1 MGMTFRL
8 HPIQAF
14 LAIALVRPMPGL
26 AADIYTWVDANG
38 VVNYSTTR
46 PADSRPQV
54 FSTDPAFRSPSG
66 ATRGDAGD
74 EALALRSK
82 VERLEY
88 LLDLERRDRIEG
100 LKGQLE
106 EERERV
112 KRLESERNQPAVVD
126 YGAWWGPSVYPGPVF
141 LVSPLPPRHPPDKP
155 RKNTQRR
162 KATLSPPADVRA
174 YPPLSGPSAVI
185 TR

>member
-1 MGMTFRL
+1 MTFRL
-8 HPIQAF
+8 HPIQAV
-14 LAIALVRPMPGL
+14 LAIALVWPMPGP
-26 AADIYTWVDANG
+26 AADIYTWVDAHG

-54 FSTDPAFRSPSG
+54 FRTDPAFKSPTG
-66 ATRGDAGD
+66 AARGDAGD
-74 EALALRSK
+74 EARALRSK

-88 LLDLERRDRIEG
+88 LLDLERRDRIED
-100 LKGQLE
+100 LKSQLE
-106 EERERV
+106 DERNRV

-141 LVSPLPPRHPPDKP
+141 LASPVPPRRPADKP
-155 RKNTQRR
+155 RKNIDKR
-162 KATLSPPADVRA
+162 KATLSPPADMRA